1 MSQGDTVHPPLP
13 EILFAL
19 AAVQN
24 SKSSDLDN
32 AFNEFHL
39 PNRGLQLIYVPG
51 SYCAAAA

>member
-1 MSQGDTVHPPLP
+1 MSKGDTVHPPLP
-13 EILFAL
+13 EIVFAL
-19 AAVQN
+19 AAMHN